1 MNKSI
6 RIGTNV
12 KVAFT
17 SVANRMATISGS
29 AKQQAATMTNTLLD
43 QTQGRPI
50 RNYPPGNTFTLS
62 IKALLRPIAA
72 AIYRAS
78 KPLLRPIASRI
89 RTYLLTSLRMV
100 FQEYISAPLAEL
112 KVVQNSLR
120 NQSDA
125 LRAQINDQ
133 GGVLRAQTD
142 LLETIQNSLHD
153 QSDAL
158 RAQINDQGGVLRA
171 QTHLLETIQNSL
183 RDQSDAL
190 VGKINYQDGALGAQ
204 TNLLE
209 RIEQYALASAR
220 RVAIHCGPGEI
231 LVRTEVGYIL
241 CSPSDHAVL
250 ACLLDS
256 GDLERGTRY
265 LLQNFLKPNN
275 VFIDIGANLGMH
287 TLAAARAMHGQG
299 RIIAFEPFEPTQRLL
314 TKSIWMNGFSEM
326 TEIHQSAVSNRSGHQ
341 SLFLGASSGHHS
353 LFQLTAASSLASQPV
368 NVPIVRLDDV
378 VPNSTLVDLIKIDV
392 EGAELNVLESAK
404 SLIASNPSI
413 ALIVEFGFAHL
424 ARTGHTTK
432 DWLTAFHDLGLVY
445 RAINADTG
453 QLEEWTAAQ
462 LEAVDSINLFFARP
476 KSIAWA
482 KAGVAP

>member
-142 LLETIQNSLHD
+142 LLETIQNSL
-153 QSDAL
+153 
-158 RAQINDQGGVLRA
+158 
-171 QTHLLETIQNSL
+171 

-190 VGKINYQDGALGAQ
+190 VGKINYQVGALVAQ

>member
-1 MNKSI
+1 M
-6 RIGTNV
+6 
-12 KVAFT
+12 
-17 SVANRMATISGS
+17 
-29 AKQQAATMTNTLLD
+29 
-43 QTQGRPI
+43 
-50 RNYPPGNTFTLS
+50 
-62 IKALLRPIAA
+62 
-72 AIYRAS
+72 
-78 KPLLRPIASRI
+78 
-89 RTYLLTSLRMV
+89 
-100 FQEYISAPLAEL
+100 
-112 KVVQNSLR
+112 
-120 NQSDA
+120 
-125 LRAQINDQ
+125 
-133 GGVLRAQTD
+133 
-142 LLETIQNSLHD
+142 
-153 QSDAL
+153 
-158 RAQINDQGGVLRA
+158 
-171 QTHLLETIQNSL
+171 

-190 VGKINYQDGALGAQ
+190 VGKINYQVGALVAQ